1 MKIFLSRLCMNLD
14 SVFGRTNWIIPPHH
28 ESGRHYG
35 STLMLI
41 LGPQKYFKLTTHNRY
56 LYTDVQAT
64 PFQQSFLCSF
74 AAGPTLVPV
83 PSLTAGPTKPPPQ
96 GPTQGKPP
104 QLGPTAGNSSMIIII
119 VCLLFLQT
127 SLPHVMF
134 IVYIHLPWT
143 FIHSSAYFLKYV

>member
-104 QLGPTAGNSSMIIII
+104 QLGPTAGNSSMYYNYSLLIIFTD
-119 VCLLFLQT
+119 VFAARDVYCLYPFALDLY
-127 SLPHVMF
+127 S
-134 IVYIHLPWT
+134 
-143 FIHSSAYFLKYV
+143 